1 MIRLAIIAAAAMLSG
16 CATMQ
21 QQAAIDTYCLQKE
34 RKWDHPDSA
43 ETIRE
48 IRVFNETLRRRCS
61 RMKLS

>member
-1 MIRLAIIAAAAMLSG
+1 MIRLAIIAVMLSG
-16 CATMQ
+16 CATLQ
-21 QQAAIDTYCLQKE
+21 QQAAVTDTFCLQKE

-43 ETIRE
+43 ETVHE